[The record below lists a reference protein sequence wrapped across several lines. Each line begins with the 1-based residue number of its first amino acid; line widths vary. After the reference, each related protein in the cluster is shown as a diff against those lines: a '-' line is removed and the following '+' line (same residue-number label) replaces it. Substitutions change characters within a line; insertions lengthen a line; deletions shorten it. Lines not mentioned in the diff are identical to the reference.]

1 MMEGRKLMNGVTQS
15 MNKTLTFNKGTKT
28 ERWGFNCASFH
39 CKTDL
44 RKGALTKD
52 WVKEW
57 KKGDIT

>member
-1 MMEGRKLMNGVTQS
+1 MNGVTQS